1 MDSLSQLLLGAA
13 CTAACVPAR
22 QRRAGLL
29 VGAALG
35 TLPDL
40 DIIPMSFLQLDPVQQ
55 MTLHRGF
62 SHSLFLLPL
71 LALALWALLRRWPPV
86 REAPRAW
93 LAGIALALLTHPL
106 LDALTVYGTQL
117 VWPLAPHPAMW
128 SSLFIIDPLY
138 TLPLLVGC
146 GLGWALRR
154 RPAGTRALLAGLI
167 LSTGYIGWSL
177 LAKTLVEAEVRRS
190 LAGSDHEDAPRFTV
204 PMPFQTL
211 LWRVVVM
218 TPDGFL
224 EGERSLWADSG
235 PIRFRSYSSDTDA
248 LDAVRELPAVQRL
261 LWFNRGFM
269 KAEVREGQVV
279 LSDLRMGAEPDY
291 SFNFAVARVTNA
303 GIEEIRPE
311 QLAWPW
317 QVRRRLADMWD
328 RIWVQPV

>member
-22 QRRAGLL
+22 HRRAGL
-29 VGAALG
+29 VIGAALG

-40 DIIPMSFLQLDPVQQ
+40 DVIPLSFFELDPVQQ
-55 MTLHRGF
+55 MTLHRGA

-71 LALALWALLRRWPPV
+71 LALALWALLRRWTPV
-86 REAPRAW
+86 REAPHAW

-117 VWPLAPHPAMW
+117 AWPLEPHPVMW

-146 GLGWALRR
+146 TLGWLLRH

-177 LAKTLVEAEVRRS
+177 TAKALVDREVERS
-190 LAGSDHEDAPRFTV
+190 LAGTGHEDAPRFTV
-204 PMPFQTL
+204 PLPFQTL

-218 TPDGFL
+218 TPEGFL

-269 KAEVREGQVV
+269 KAEVREGQIV
-279 LSDLRMGAEPDY
+279 LSDLRMGAQPDFI
-291 SFNFAVARVTNA
+291 FNFAVARATDA

-311 QLAWPW
+311 QLAWSG
-317 QVRRRLADMWD
+317 QVQQRLAEMWD
-328 RIWVQPV
+328 RIWVQPL